1 VNIPE
6 YYEYSQRAKTKEFIE
21 KYKERA
27 SQEWKNGEMKRFH
40 GLSRARGY
48 GLRSMSMQSKLT
60 ALAVNLKRIAQ
71 LVSSLSK
78 NNHYFLLLKI
88 RIKCFRLYKT
98 VKVA

>member
-1 VNIPE
+1 
-6 YYEYSQRAKTKEFIE
+6 
-21 KYKERA
+21 
-27 SQEWKNGEMKRFH
+27 
-40 GLSRARGY
+40 
-48 GLRSMSMQSKLT
+48 MSMQSKLT

-88 RIKCFRLYKT
+88 RIKCFWLYKT